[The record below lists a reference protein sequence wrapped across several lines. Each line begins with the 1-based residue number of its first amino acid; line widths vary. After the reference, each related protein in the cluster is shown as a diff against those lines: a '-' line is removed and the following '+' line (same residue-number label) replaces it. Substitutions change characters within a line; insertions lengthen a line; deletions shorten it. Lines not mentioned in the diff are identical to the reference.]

1 MIDDITGRNRTDEAL
16 QDANQFNTEIVSQAG
31 EGIIVYDR
39 DLRYVVWN
47 RFMERMTGAAAE
59 DVIGR
64 NALDLFPH
72 LQEQGVE
79 RMLKRALNGETVT
92 SPDIQFYSTFTDQKG
107 WVVGTYAP
115 HRNARGEI
123 IGVIATLQD
132 ITERKRAEESLR
144 ISESKYR
151 LLHNTMIDAFVSVDM
166 DGRITGFNESYRKM
180 LGYEPDELYAL
191 TYTDLTPTKWHTV
204 ESKIVNEKILPKG
217 YSNIYEKEYR
227 KKDGTVFPV
236 ELRTFLLR
244 DEAGNPTGMWAI
256 VRDITERKQT
266 EKALKDSE
274 ERYRAFFNTSGDCV
288 FITSVDGHWVDLNDA
303 AVQFFGYESRE
314 DLLKVEIKD
323 LYANSDERIQHLQ
336 VVNEKGYTQE
346 YPVTLRKKD
355 GTIINTLITSVTRK
369 DGQGRIIGYQGTI
382 RDITERK
389 RTENALLESEQRLAN
404 IIDFLPD
411 ATFAVDREGKVIAWN
426 RAIESM
432 TGIAKDEMLNRGS
445 YAYAVPFYKEPRP
458 ILIDLVFQD
467 HKEIESTYANIRRKG
482 DQIIAEAPTPMLNQ
496 GKGAYLWGVAAPLYD
511 RGGSIIGAI
520 ESIRDITERKREQ
533 KELQNNLRFLETMI
547 NTIPSPIFVK
557 DRQGRYSGC
566 NDSFA
571 RQIIGLPKES
581 IIGKS
586 VYELPETIPSDLA
599 DRYDEQDQE
608 LFREPGIQVYET
620 QAQCADGVR
629 RDFLFSKATFKN
641 FSGEVAGIVGVM
653 LDITERRQMEAALR
667 ESRDFLD
674 KIINSIGDPI
684 FVIDRQHRH
693 VLVNDALCA
702 LTNRTHEEFIRKTP
716 YDFYPKEQADVFLQK
731 DEIVFETGMENVN
744 EETITDSKG
753 VIRTIVT
760 KKTLYKDTSGN
771 KSIVGIIRD
780 ITDRKKA
787 EEELRRSEERL
798 RLAIEGGELGTYT
811 YDFISGHGDWSTE
824 LKAFYGLKDDEPLIL
839 DEDGVAKA
847 LHPEDRSVFLSAMN
861 AANAPYGNVDG
872 ILELD
877 YRIIRTDGSIRW
889 LRVHGRTEFIGE
901 SNNRRPW
908 RAAGVVTDITERK
921 QAEEALRTSHQILD
935 GIVNTIPIRVFW
947 KDRDLVYLGCNA
959 IFAQDAGFA
968 DSKDIV
974 GKDDYQMGWRDLAEL
989 YRADDRQVI
998 ESGRSKLLIE
1008 EPQTTPEGR
1017 TIVLLTSKMPLRSSE
1032 GEIIGVLGTY
1042 MDITERK
1049 LMESELRRSRD
1060 ELELRVRDRTEEL
1073 ARKNAEMERFIYTV
1087 SHDLRSPLVTVS
1099 GFVGLLKEDLEK
1111 RDSQRAFSDLM
1122 TIAES
1127 VTKMDRL
1134 LLDTL
1139 ELSRIGRVAY
1149 PPVDVPFCQIV
1160 QEALRQ
1166 TAERI
1171 RSRNVAVCVA
1181 EDMPKVHADVLRIAE
1196 VLVNLIENSVK
1207 YMGKQERPKIDIGSR
1222 KDGEE
1227 TVFFVKDN
1235 GIGIDP
1241 KEHEKVF
1248 GLFYKVDRSSE
1259 GTGAGLAIV
1268 KRIIEVHSGRI
1279 WIESELGKGCTVC
1292 FTLPLANDG

>member
-1 MIDDITGRNRTDEAL
+1 MIDDIAGRNRADEAL
-16 QDANQFNTEIVSQAG
+16 KDANQFNIEIVSQAG

-47 RFMERMTGAAAE
+47 RFMERMTGVAAE

-72 LQEQGVE
+72 LHEQGVD
-79 RMLKRALNGETVT
+79 RLLKRALNGETVN
-92 SPDIQFYSTFTDQKG
+92 SPDIQFYSTFTDHKG

-115 HRNARGEI
+115 HKNARGEI

-132 ITERKRAEESLR
+132 ITKRKRAEDSLQ

-166 DGRITGFNESYRKM
+166 DGRITGFNETYRKM
-180 LGYEPDELYAL
+180 LGFEPDKLYAL

-217 YSNIYEKEYR
+217 YSDIYEKEYR

-236 ELRTFLLR
+236 ELRTYLLR

-256 VRDITERKQT
+256 VRDITERKRT
-266 EKALKDSE
+266 EKALRESE
-274 ERYRAFFNTSGDCV
+274 ERYRAFFNTSRDCV
-288 FITSVDGHWVDLNDA
+288 FITSVDGRWVDLNDA

-314 DLLKVEIKD
+314 ALLNVEIKD
-323 LYANSDERIQHLQ
+323 LYANSDERIKHLQ

-346 YPVTLRKKD
+346 YPVTLQKKD

-382 RDITERK
+382 RDITDSK
-389 RTENALLESEQRLAN
+389 RAENALRESEQRLAN

-426 RAIESM
+426 RAIENM
-432 TGIAKDEMLNRGS
+432 TGIAKNEMLNRGS

-467 HKEIESTYANIRRKG
+467 QKEIESKYANIRRKG

-511 RGGSIIGAI
+511 RSGSIIGAI

-533 KELQNNLRFLETMI
+533 EKLQNNLRFLETMI

-557 DRQGRYSGC
+557 DKQGRYSGC

-571 RQIIGLPKES
+571 RQIVGLPKES

-599 DRYDEQDQE
+599 DMYHEQDQE

-620 QAQCADGVR
+620 QAQCADGVK
-629 RDFLFSKATFKN
+629 RDFLFSKATFNN
-641 FSGEVAGIVGVM
+641 FAGEVAGIVGVM
-653 LDITERRQMEAALR
+653 LDITERM
-667 ESRDFLD
+667 
-674 KIINSIGDPI
+674 
-684 FVIDRQHRH
+684 
-693 VLVNDALCA
+693 
-702 LTNRTHEEFIRKTP
+702 
-716 YDFYPKEQADVFLQK
+716 
-731 DEIVFETGMENVN
+731 
-744 EETITDSKG
+744 
-753 VIRTIVT
+753 
-760 KKTLYKDTSGN
+760 
-771 KSIVGIIRD
+771 
-780 ITDRKKA
+780 
-787 EEELRRSEERL
+787 
-798 RLAIEGGELGTYT
+798 
-811 YDFISGHGDWSTE
+811 
-824 LKAFYGLKDDEPLIL
+824 
-839 DEDGVAKA
+839 
-847 LHPEDRSVFLSAMN
+847 
-861 AANAPYGNVDG
+861 
-872 ILELD
+872 
-877 YRIIRTDGSIRW
+877 
-889 LRVHGRTEFIGE
+889 
-901 SNNRRPW
+901 
-908 RAAGVVTDITERK
+908 

-935 GIVNTIPIRVFW
+935 GIINTIPIRVFW
-947 KDRDLVYLGCNA
+947 KNRDLVYLGCNA

-974 GKDDYQMGWRDLAEL
+974 GKDDYQMGWRNQAEL

-1049 LMESELRRSRD
+1049 RMESELRRSRD
-1060 ELELRVRDRTEEL
+1060 ELERRVKDRTEEL
-1073 ARKNAEMERFIYTV
+1073 ARKNIEMERFIYTV

-1122 TIAES
+1122 TIGEA

-1149 PPVDVPFCQIV
+1149 PPVDVPLGQIV

-1171 RSRNVAVCVA
+1171 RSRNVAVYVA

-1207 YMGKQERPKIDIGSR
+1207 YMGDQGNPEIDIGSR

-1248 GLFYKVDRSSE
+1248 GLFYKVDRASE

-1268 KRIIEVHSGRI
+1268 KRIIEVHGGRI
-1279 WIESELGKGCTVC
+1279 WIESELGEGCTVC
-1292 FTLPLANDG
+1292 FTLPLANAG

>member
-1 MIDDITGRNRTDEAL
+1 MDDDIIGRRTDETL
-16 QDANQFNTEIVSQAG
+16 QDANQFNIEIVSQAG

-47 RFMERMTGAAAE
+47 RFMERMTGAAAK
-59 DVIGR
+59 DIIGK

-72 LQEQGVE
+72 LYEQGVD
-79 RMLKRALNGETVT
+79 RLLKRALNGETVT
-92 SPDIQFYSTFTDQKG
+92 SPDIPYYSTFSDKKG

-132 ITERKRAEESLR
+132 ITERKRAEQALQ
-144 ISESKYR
+144 ISDSKYR
-151 LLHNTMIDAFVSVDM
+151 MLHDTMIDAFASVDM
-166 DGRITGFNESYRKM
+166 DGRITDFNESYRKM
-180 LGYEPDELYAL
+180 LGYEPDELYAF
-191 TYTDLTPTKWHTV
+191 TYTDLTPTNWHTF
-204 ESKIVNEKILPKG
+204 EDKIVNEKILPKG
-217 YSNIYEKEYR
+217 YSDIYEKEYR

-236 ELRTFLLR
+236 ELRTYLLR
-244 DEAGNPTGMWAI
+244 DEAGNPSGMWAI
-256 VRDITERKQT
+256 VRNITERKRT
-266 EKALKDSE
+266 EKALKESE
-274 ERYRAFFNTSGDCV
+274 ERSRAFFNTSRDCV
-288 FITSVDGHWVDLNDA
+288 FITSVDGRWVDLNDA
-303 AVQFFGYESRE
+303 AVQFFGYESKE

-323 LYANSDERIQHLQ
+323 LYANSDDRMQHLQ

-355 GTIINTLITSVTRK
+355 GTIINTLITSVIRK

-382 RDITERK
+382 RDITDRK
-389 RTENALLESEQRLAN
+389 RAENALRESEQRLAN

-426 RAIESM
+426 RAIENM

-467 HKEIESTYANIRRKG
+467 QKKVESTYTTIRRKG
-482 DQIIAEAPTPMLNQ
+482 DQIIAEASTPMLNQ

-511 RGGSIIGAI
+511 RNGSIIGAI

-533 KELQNNLRFLETMI
+533 EELQNNLRFLETMI

-571 RQIIGLPKES
+571 RQIVGLPKES

-586 VYELPETIPSDLA
+586 VYELPEMIPSDLA
-599 DRYDEQDQE
+599 DMYHEQDQE

-620 QAQCADGVR
+620 QAQCADGVK
-629 RDFLFSKATFKN
+629 RDFLFSKATFNN
-641 FSGEVAGIVGVM
+641 FAGEVAGIVGVM
-653 LDITERRQMEAALR
+653 LDITERKQMEAVLQ
-667 ESRDFLD
+667 ESKDYLY

-702 LTNRTHEEFIRKTP
+702 LTNRTHEEFIGKTP

-731 DEIVFETGMENVN
+731 DEIVFGTGIENVN
-744 EETITDSKG
+744 EETITDSEG
-753 VIRTIVT
+753 VIRTIIT
-760 KKTLYKDTSGN
+760 KKTLYKDASGN

-811 YDFISGHGDWSTE
+811 YDFISGRGDWSTE
-824 LKAFYGLKDDEPLIL
+824 LKAFYGLRDDEPLVL

-861 AANAPYGNVDG
+861 AANDPYGNVDG

-901 SNNRRPW
+901 SNNRHPW
-908 RAAGVVTDITERK
+908 RAAGIVTDITERKKAEDALKESRARQELAIQSALMGSWVLDVVENRRDFDAQTSHLLGIDHATFKGSPDEFFRVVHPNDRDTVEAALIGSIKQDAPYESAYRVIRPDGSIRHIVARGRVIRDQNRRPLKLIGIIWDDTEHK

-935 GIVNTIPIRVFW
+935 GIINAIPVRVFW

-974 GKDDYQMGWRDLAEL
+974 GKDDYQMGWHDQAEL
-989 YRADDRQVI
+989 YRTDDRQVI

-1017 TIVLLTSKMPLRSSE
+1017 TIVLLTSKMPLCSSE

-1049 LMESELRRSRD
+1049 RMESELRRSRD
-1060 ELELRVRDRTEEL
+1060 ELELQVKDRTEEL
-1073 ARKNAEMERFIYTV
+1073 ARKNAEMERFI
-1087 SHDLRSPLVTVS
+1087 
-1099 GFVGLLKEDLEK
+1099 
-1111 RDSQRAFSDLM
+1111 
-1122 TIAES
+1122 
-1127 VTKMDRL
+1127 
-1134 LLDTL
+1134 
-1139 ELSRIGRVAY
+1139 
-1149 PPVDVPFCQIV
+1149 
-1160 QEALRQ
+1160 
-1166 TAERI
+1166 
-1171 RSRNVAVCVA
+1171 
-1181 EDMPKVHADVLRIAE
+1181 
-1196 VLVNLIENSVK
+1196 
-1207 YMGKQERPKIDIGSR
+1207 
-1222 KDGEE
+1222 
-1227 TVFFVKDN
+1227 
-1235 GIGIDP
+1235 
-1241 KEHEKVF
+1241 
-1248 GLFYKVDRSSE
+1248 
-1259 GTGAGLAIV
+1259 
-1268 KRIIEVHSGRI
+1268 
-1279 WIESELGKGCTVC
+1279 
-1292 FTLPLANDG
+1292 